1 MAVKE
6 AKQKQDGEVGV
17 LPMPDSKALR
27 NWWLVFGASCLLTFG
42 TRLYK
47 VNEPAWVCWD
57 ETHFGKMASWYI
69 NRTFFF
75 DVHPPLGKM
84 MIAAMGYTTGYNG
97 THAFEK
103 PGDLYEDHNW
113 LGMRGGCTL
122 LGCAIVPFCFLTVWN
137 FTSSLTA
144 SFLAAWLLI
153 FDIGVLV
160 LNRYILLD
168 PILLFFI
175 SGSFFAMSQFR
186 TIKEPFTPSWWAW
199 LTATGAMLAGAISV
213 KFVGLFIVLYVGI
226 FTISQLW
233 DILGDLNQPFMYTVK
248 HFVARAIC
256 LIAVPIA
263 LYVGIF
269 YIHLTVL
276 SKSGTGDGFYSSL
289 FQSSLEGN
297 RLYNASM
304 PREVAYGASV
314 SLKNHRTGG
323 AYLHSHFHLYP
334 EGMGAKQQQVTTYAH
349 KDENNLFII
358 KKWNEEPPNNTD
370 PDAIVDFVKNGDL
383 VRLEHFTSRRNIH
396 SHREPA
402 PVSKRHFQVTGY
414 GENGTGDANDVWRLE
429 IIDGKEGEIVNTVTT
444 KLKFHHYFVKCVLTC
459 STKPLPKWG
468 FEQGEVS
475 CNPTVRDPNSLWNIE
490 DNHFSKLPNSSVRDL
505 APSFLSRF
513 FESHKVM
520 LQGNSG
526 LKPKEGELTSRPWE
540 WPINLR
546 GQWFSAGDDSQHRVY
561 LLGNPL
567 IWWAN
572 IVFLALFL
580 IMYVYSN
587 LKTQRGVTE
596 CPEAAA
602 MREVT
607 LVASAWFFLGW
618 CLHYI
623 PFWAMGRVLYIHHYY
638 PALLFSSMLSAVLI
652 DYMTKTLTSMLPS
665 SVSSTTAHTILAV
678 TMSTTLYTF
687 YLFSSLAYG
696 MNGDYARESNSTK
709 HSLHWMNTW
718 EF

>member
-1 MAVKE
+1 MKDGKE
-6 AKQKQDGEVGV
+6 AKSKVVEEVKATNKVVEEVGV
-17 LPMPDSKALR
+17 LPFADGK
-27 NWWLVFGASCLLTFG
+27 NINGWWLVFGALMLG
-42 TRLYK
+42 NLATRLYH
-47 VNEPAWVCWD
+47 VDQPAWVCWD
-57 ETHFGKMASWYI
+57 ETHFGKMAGWYI

-84 MIAAMGYTTGYNG
+84 MIAGMGYTTGYNA
-97 THAFEK
+97 TFAFEK
-103 PGDLYEDHNW
+103 PGDEYLDHNW
-113 LGMRGGCTL
+113 LGMRLGCTL
-122 LGCAIVPFCFLTVWN
+122 LGCAIVPFSFLTVWQ

-144 SFLAAWLLI
+144 STLAGLILL
-153 FDIGVLV
+153 FDIGVIT

-175 SGSFFAMSQFR
+175 SGAVWTMSQFR
-186 TIKEPFTPSWWAW
+186 SLHSRPFSKPWWIW
-199 LTATGAMLAGAISV
+199 LAATGAFLSGAIAV
-213 KFVGLFIVLYVGI
+213 KFVGLFVILYVGI
-226 FTISQLW
+226 FTIGQLW
-233 DILGDLNQPFMYTVK
+233 EVLGDTSKDFFHFLK
-248 HFVARAIC
+248 HFTARALC
-256 LIAVPIA
+256 LIVLPVL
-263 LYVGIF
+263 LYMTYF
-269 YIHLTVL
+269 FCHLHL
-276 SKSGTGDGFYSSL
+276 LNKSGSGDGFYSSL
-289 FQSSLEGN
+289 FQSTLEGN

-304 PREVAYGASV
+304 PREVAYGAVV

-349 KDENNLFII
+349 KDENNRFVI
-358 KKWNEEPPNNTD
+358 KKWNEEPPSNIDEN
-370 PDAIVDFVKNGDL
+370 AVVDLVKNGDL
-383 VRLEHFTSRRNIH
+383 VRLEHQTSRRNIH
-396 SHREPA
+396 SHTQPA
-402 PVSKRHFQVTGY
+402 PVSKRHYQVTGY

-429 IIDGKEGEIVNTVTT
+429 IGDGRDGEVVNAVTSR
-444 KLKFHHYFVKCVLTC
+444 LKFHHYFVKCVLTC

-475 CNPTVRDPNSLWNIE
+475 CNPTVRDPNSVWNVE
-490 DNHFSKLPNSSVRDL
+490 DNIFLNLPNSSVAELR
-505 APSFLSRF
+505 PGFLSRF
-513 FESHKVM
+513 IEAHQVM
-520 LQGNSG
+520 LKGNAG
-526 LKPKEGELTSRPWE
+526 LKPKEGEMTSRPWE

-623 PFWAMGRVLYIHHYY
+623 PFWA
-638 PALLFSSMLSAVLI
+638 
-652 DYMTKTLTSMLPS
+652 
-665 SVSSTTAHTILAV
+665 
-678 TMSTTLYTF
+678 
-687 YLFSSLAYG
+687 
-696 MNGDYARESNSTK
+696 
-709 HSLHWMNTW
+709 
-718 EF
+718 